1 MKKETEQ
8 VLTDLAYNLAESII
22 TKNIITHK
30 GLVHK
35 NTPYIQNI
43 EEDALLKVP
52 KNWGRDAAIEHIELF
67 NDILCN
73 VIEKR
78 LDWYYLEGFT
88 EELGDSF
95 RFFTKEEIED
105 KNQELY
111 GDDQYGQ
118 D

>member
-22 TKNIITHK
+22 TKNIILNK
-30 GLVHK
+30 GVVHK
-35 NTPYIQNI
+35 NTPYIQDVD
-43 EEDALLKVP
+43 EDILSKVP
-52 KNWGRDAAIEHIELF
+52 KNWGSDTAMEHIELF

-78 LDWYYLEGFT
+78 LDWYHLEGFT
-88 EELGDSF
+88 EEQDDSF
-95 RFFTKEEIED
+95 RFFTKEEIET
-105 KNQELY
+105 KNEELY
-111 GDDQYGQ
+111 GQ